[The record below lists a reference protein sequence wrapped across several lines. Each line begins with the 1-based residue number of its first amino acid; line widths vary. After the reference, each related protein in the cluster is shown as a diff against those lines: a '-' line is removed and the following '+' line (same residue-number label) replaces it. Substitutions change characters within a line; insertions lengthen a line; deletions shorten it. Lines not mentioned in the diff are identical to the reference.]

1 MYYYSFTSFS
11 LGEVPRAF
19 VVKKNRKAKN
29 DETAEDIHSFI
40 NERVSDHKKIRGG
53 IVFLDQIPRSP
64 AGKILKKDLKTI
76 TKVEAW

>member
-1 MYYYSFTSFS
+1 MLYNNFS
-11 LGEVPRAF
+11 KKKTNPSI
-19 VVKKNRKAKN
+19 VVKRNRKAKN
-29 DETAEDIHSFI
+29 DTTAEDIHGYI

-53 IVFLDQIPRSP
+53 IVFLEAIPRSA